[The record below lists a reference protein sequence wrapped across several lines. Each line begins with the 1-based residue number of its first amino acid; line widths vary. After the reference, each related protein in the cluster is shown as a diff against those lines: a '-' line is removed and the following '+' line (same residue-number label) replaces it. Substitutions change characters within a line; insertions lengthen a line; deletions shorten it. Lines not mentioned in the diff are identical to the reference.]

1 MNDFYTRIELA
12 DKLAKAC
19 GKSGLNTS
27 IDGAYYID
35 TSDFGLS
42 KKFGNNSYSDFYPS
56 IIAATQPRYTKT
68 GWYIGMLGKRYQG
81 VKDGEPCAL
90 LVCDFNILN
99 LSFMREGTLKASSTY
114 LRLPIA
120 TSLYTSSCLSFF
132 IALEDIKHTEDFPIK
147 ILRTKE
153 EIDEWFDEILPAEI
167 EIMRTQEKELTEA
180 LRKINTEGKPYKDII
195 KQYGKSSTQGKEA
208 RASYEN
214 MILAIMNKLTK
225 REAIKKSAQMFET

>member
-1 MNDFYTRIELA
+1 MKDFYTRIELA

-19 GKSGLNTS
+19 GKPRSAC

-35 TSDFGLS
+35 TLDFGFS
-42 KKFGNNSYSDFYPS
+42 KKFGNNNFYSCSCPS
-56 IIAATQPRYTKT
+56 VIAVNPPWLRRGQC
-68 GWYIGMLGKRYQG
+68 YQG

-114 LRLPIA
+114 LKLPIA
-120 TSLYTSSCLSFF
+120 ASTYTSSCLTFF
-132 IALEDIKHTEDFPIK
+132 TALEDRDFTDDFPIK

-167 EIMRTQEKELTEA
+167 DIMRTQENELAEA
-180 LRKINTEGKPYKDII
+180 LKKINTEGKPYKDII
-195 KQYGKSSTQGKEA
+195 MQYGKSSTQGKEA
-208 RASYEN
+208 RAAYEN
-214 MILAIMNKLTK
+214 MIIAIMNRLTK
-225 REAIKKSAQMFET
+225 RESIKKSARMFET

>member
-1 MNDFYTRIELA
+1 MKDFYTRIELA
-12 DKLAKAC
+12 EKMAKSC
-19 GKSGLNTS
+19 GKSRNAC

-35 TSDFGLS
+35 TLDFGFS
-42 KKFGNNSYSDFYPS
+42 KKFGNNNSYSS
-56 IIAATQPRYTKT
+56 SGSSVIAVTQPRYTKPP
-68 GWYIGMLGKRYQG
+68 WYRRGQRYQG

-90 LVCDFNILN
+90 LVCDFNVLN

-114 LRLPIA
+114 LKLPIA
-120 TSLYTSSCLSFF
+120 ASMYTSSCLSFF
-132 IALEDIKHTEDFPIK
+132 IALEDIKRTEDFPIK
-147 ILRTKE
+147 VLRTKE

-167 EIMRTQEKELTEA
+167 EIMRTQEKELAKA
-180 LRKINTEGKPYKDII
+180 LKKINTEGKPYKDII

>member
-1 MNDFYTRIELA
+1 MKDFYTRIELA
-12 DKLAKAC
+12 DKMAKSC
-19 GKSGLNTS
+19 GKPRSEY
-27 IDGAYYID
+27 IEGAYYID
-35 TSDFGLS
+35 TSDFGFS
-42 KKFGNNSYSDFYPS
+42 KKFGNNNSYSCSCPS
-56 IIAATQPRYTKT
+56 VIAVTQPRYTKPP
-68 GWYIGMLGKRYQG
+68 WYGRRKGHYQG

-114 LRLPIA
+114 LKLPIA
-120 TSLYTSSCLSFF
+120 ASTYTSSCLTFF
-132 IALEDIKHTEDFPIK
+132 TALEDSDFRDDFPIK
-147 ILRTKE
+147 VLRTKE

-167 EIMRTQEKELTEA
+167 KIMRTQEKELAEA
-180 LRKINTEGKPYKDII
+180 LKKINTEGKPYKDII

>member
-1 MNDFYTRIELA
+1 MDDFYTRIELA

-19 GKSGLNTS
+19 GKSGLNAS

-35 TSDFGLS
+35 TSDFGFS

-56 IIAATQPRYTKT
+56 VIAATQPRYTKT
-68 GWYIGMLGKRYQG
+68 GWYGMRGKRYQG

-120 TSLYTSSCLSFF
+120 TSLYTSSRLTFF
-132 IALEDIKHTEDFPIK
+132 TALEDSDFRDDFPIK

-167 EIMRTQEKELTEA
+167 DIMRTQENELAEA
-180 LRKINTEGKPYKDII
+180 LKKINTEGKHYKDII

-208 RASYEN
+208 RAAYEN
-214 MILAIMNKLTK
+214 MIIAIMNRLTK
-225 REAIKKSAQMFET
+225 RESIKKSARMFET

>member
-1 MNDFYTRIELA
+1 MKDFYTRIELA
-12 DKLAKAC
+12 DKLAKSC
-19 GKSGLNTS
+19 GKPRSEY
-27 IDGAYYID
+27 IEGAYYID
-35 TSDFGLS
+35 TSDFGFS
-42 KKFGNNSYSDFYPS
+42 KKFGNNNSYSCSCPS
-56 IIAATQPRYTKT
+56 VIAVTQPRYTKPP
-68 GWYIGMLGKRYQG
+68 WYGRRKGHYQG

-114 LRLPIA
+114 LKLPIA
-120 TSLYTSSCLSFF
+120 ASTYTSSCLSFF
-132 IALEDIKHTEDFPIK
+132 IALEDIKRTEDFPIK
-147 ILRTKE
+147 VLRTKE

-167 EIMRTQEKELTEA
+167 EIMRTQEKELAKA
-180 LRKINTEGKPYKDII
+180 LKKINTEGKPYKDII